1 MSKVIVTVE
10 GGLVQWAL
18 LLKNDLFP
26 GPIDGVIVMDFD
38 TEGADGDEVT
48 EIFDESGLLTEA
60 LVHEE
65 EILPVENTS
74 DATRLALAYLEPG
87 IVAKTKP
94 KDLPLLLPRL
104 QSEAGKKALEER
116 LKGKSDDTGRADS
129 GTQK

>member
-26 GPIDGVIVMDFD
+26 GPIDSVIVMDFD

-48 EIFDESGLLTEA
+48 EARDTSDGLIEA

-65 EILPVENTS
+65 EILPVEHTS

-104 QSEAGKKALEER
+104 QSEAGKAALEKK
-116 LKGKSDDTGRADS
+116 LKGKS
-129 GTQK
+129 Q

>member
-18 LLKNDLFP
+18 LLKNDFFP

-48 EIFDESGLLTEA
+48 EARDTSGGLIEA
-60 LVHEE
+60 VVHEE

-74 DATRLALAYLEPG
+74 DATRLALAYLEPN
-87 IVAKTKP
+87 IVAKAKK
-94 KDLPLLLPRL
+94 KDLPLLLSRL
-104 QSEAGKKALEER
+104 QSEAGKAALEKR
-116 LKGKSDDTGRADS
+116 LKGKSDDTGKADKR
-129 GTQK
+129 TQG

>member
-1 MSKVIVTVE
+1 
-10 GGLVQWAL
+10 
-18 LLKNDLFP
+18 
-26 GPIDGVIVMDFD
+26 
-38 TEGADGDEVT
+38 VT

-87 IVAKTKP
+87 LVARTKP